1 MMADRK
7 PQLHYSHIDCLLHC
21 GHRYYL
27 RHLMKRSG
35 RTGIALPMG
44 TAVHKAVA
52 DNLRQKSRTGKNMAI
67 GKVEAAARDCMV
79 GQLDTQA
86 VKLTAEQNLLG
97 RKRTIG
103 RAIDLTVTLARLHC
117 RDIAPDIRP
126 SYADHVE
133 RKMVL
138 ECPNYPFDVSMTI
151 DCISRCHQV
160 RECKTSKPGRWNQ
173 VNADTSLQ
181 LTIYALAVHL
191 VDGIYSPIDC
201 TIDNLVKSNSGDG
214 LNPLA
219 HANVIIT
226 HRGPDQFKYFFH
238 LLEAVAD
245 MLDKGVYPPANPTW
259 WGCSKS
265 WCEYANDDPP
275 CKYWSGRP

>member
-1 MMADRK
+1 MADKK
-7 PQLHYSHIDCLLHC
+7 PQLHYSHIDCGLNCAHK
-21 GHRYYL
+21 YYL
-27 RHLMKRSG
+27 EYLMQG
-35 RTGIALPMG
+35 TGWIGIDLPIG

-67 GKVEAAARDCMV
+67 LKVETAARDCMV
-79 GQLDTQA
+79 GQLDNLDIR
-86 VKLTAEQNLLG
+86 LTAEQNLLG

-117 RDIAPDIRP
+117 RDIAPGIRP
-126 SYADHVE
+126 YYADHVE

-151 DCISRCHQV
+151 DCLSEHSQV

-201 TIDNLVKSNSGDG
+201 TIDNLVKSKV
-214 LNPLA
+214 A
-219 HANVIIT
+219 KAKVIHT
-226 HRGPDQFKYFFH
+226 TRGPDQFKYFFN
-238 LLEAVAD
+238 LLEVFAE
-245 MLDKGVYPPANPTW
+245 MLEKGVYPPANPTW

-265 WCEYANDDPP
+265 WCKFANSDPP
-275 CKYWSGRP
+275 CRYWSGRP